1 MTEKTYIIG
10 CTPKTNQILVLI
22 GDPTNSTYSY
32 EQRSIDL
39 RNEKKFL
46 SENIEYSDGIDEIR
60 WVKISR
66 ENFLKIAADAENLEF
81 LKPNK

>member
-10 CTPKTNQILVLI
+10 CTPKSSRILVLI
-22 GDPTNSTYSY
+22 GDPATSTYTY

-39 RNEKKFL
+39 RAEKKFL

-60 WVKISR
+60 WVNISR
-66 ENFLKIAADAENLEF
+66 ENFFKIAADAENLEF
-81 LKPNK
+81 LRPNE

>member
-1 MTEKTYIIG
+1 MKKTYIIG
-10 CTPKTNQILVLI
+10 TSPNTNRLLVLT
-22 GDPTNSTYSY
+22 GDPTKSTYTY

-46 SENIEYSDGIDEIR
+46 SENIEYSDGINEIK

-66 ENFLKIAADAENLEF
+66 ENLFKIADGENLEF
-81 LKPNK
+81 LKPNE